1 MPVTIGGTGPYRF
14 VVDTGSSRTVIS
26 RRLWRTL
33 RLPVVAQTRMVTPAG
48 TADAYVVRLAG
59 LAICCQS
66 EVTVDAA
73 VMPADRYA
81 DGQQVDGLIGQDVL
95 ANAVYT
101 IDYRARSIHW
111 HSTEDLPAG
120 LRLPLDVRDLRV
132 LVTLPQFEGDPQPL
146 ALIPDTGADG
156 LVLFPRARTK
166 VLLKPLEVGMV
177 SGLAGSRLA
186 HRVQLDDLVVGDSR
200 LRNPLAV
207 VVDDASGD
215 LMGDGLL
222 PLHVFSRVT
231 FNVAGRFLIVQ

>member
-1 MPVTIGGTGPYRF
+1 M
-14 VVDTGSSRTVIS
+14 
-26 RRLWRTL
+26 
-33 RLPVVAQTRMVTPAG
+33 
-48 TADAYVVRLAG
+48 
-59 LAICCQS
+59 
-66 EVTVDAA
+66 
-73 VMPADRYA
+73 
-81 DGQQVDGLIGQDVL
+81 
-95 ANAVYT
+95 
-101 IDYRARSIHW
+101 
-111 HSTEDLPAG
+111 
-120 LRLPLDVRDLRV
+120 

-156 LVLFPRARTK
+156 LMLFPRARTK